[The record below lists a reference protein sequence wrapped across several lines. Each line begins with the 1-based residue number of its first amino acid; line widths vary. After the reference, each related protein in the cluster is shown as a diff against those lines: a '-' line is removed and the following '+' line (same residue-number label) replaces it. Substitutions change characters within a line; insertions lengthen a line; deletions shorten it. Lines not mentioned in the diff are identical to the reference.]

1 MTTAVPP
8 ASALLDK
15 LRGPGPLILPSMLLC
30 DFANLQR
37 EAERLSEAGFQALH
51 LDVMDGVF
59 VPNLSYGLSVV
70 KSLRRVTPL
79 PLDVHLMIAN
89 PAQYIEA
96 FRDAGADVITFHAEA
111 TSDHAAVLE
120 QIRRTGA
127 AAGIVLNPDTPVS
140 DIAAVVELC
149 DLALVMSVQ
158 AGFGG
163 QAFRPEALE
172 KFQHFRQLAQA
183 RPDLILEID
192 GGINRETAAQAW
204 RAGAQ
209 WLVVGSGIF
218 AHDDYAAAHQALL
231 AACST

>member
-1 MTTAVPP
+1 MTA
-8 ASALLDK
+8 ASAIPAR

-37 EAERLSEAGFQALH
+37 EAERLAEAGYQALH
-51 LDVMDGVF
+51 LDIMDGVF

-96 FRDAGADVITFHAEA
+96 FREAGADVITFHAEA
-111 TSDHAAVLE
+111 TPHHAAVLE

-127 AAGIVLNPDTPVS
+127 AAGIVLNPGTPVS
-140 DIAAVVELC
+140 DVAAVIELC

-163 QAFRPEALE
+163 QSFRPDVLE
-172 KFQHFRQLAQA
+172 KFHHFRQLAQA

-192 GGINRETAAQAW
+192 GGINRDTAAQACQ
-204 RAGAQ
+204 AGAQ

-218 AHDDYAAAHQALL
+218 AHQDYAAAHQALL